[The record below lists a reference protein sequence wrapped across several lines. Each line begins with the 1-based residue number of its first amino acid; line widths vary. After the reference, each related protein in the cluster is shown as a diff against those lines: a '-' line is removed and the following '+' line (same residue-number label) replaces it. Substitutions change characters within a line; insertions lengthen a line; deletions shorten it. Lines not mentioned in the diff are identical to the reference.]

1 MTGGFPSQ
9 RASDAKLFPC
19 IDVIIYLHFVNKT
32 LFEISVQISRDT
44 AGRRELIT
52 DYLGSSLVSAEIITL
67 NVLQVSAKL
76 FRTLRIYHLYRQCL
90 PYFVVNTGLD
100 TNGCPLG
107 NSKFILQS
115 DNLNICLWLSA
126 CQVEKIIK
134 LAWSVSHNVIGAID
148 NVSISCGHILA
159 FAGLLSLCTL
169 CYHLIL
175 WMKNCPVTCIGH
187 DWDYQRWLLW

>member
-1 MTGGFPSQ
+1 MYNKDQSIFFTNKPSRVVEIIGIRNDAIHEPIPGHQLVLWQNAVSYLYILDYQ
-9 RASDAKLFPC
+9 R
-19 IDVIIYLHFVNKT
+19 VN
-32 LFEISVQISRDT
+32 IS
-44 AGRRELIT
+44 
-52 DYLGSSLVSAEIITL
+52 LGSILV
-67 NVLQVSAKL
+67 
-76 FRTLRIYHLYRQCL
+76 
-90 PYFVVNTGLD
+90 TGLD

-107 NSKFILQS
+107 NSKFILLS

-175 WMKNCPVTCIGH
+175 WMKNCPDTCIGH

>member
-1 MTGGFPSQ
+1 MEKPLVKRGPVPHITRGPFSFF
-9 RASDAKLFPC
+9 KVLLFHHTQQVTKSC
-19 IDVIIYLHFVNKT
+19 YKTKYTLHAD
-32 LFEISVQISRDT
+32 I
-44 AGRRELIT
+44 
-52 DYLGSSLVSAEIITL
+52 
-67 NVLQVSAKL
+67 NVAVHNS
-76 FRTLRIYHLYRQCL
+76 
-90 PYFVVNTGLD
+90 GLD

-107 NSKFILQS
+107 NSKFILLS

-134 LAWSVSHNVIGAID
+134 LAWLVSHNVIGAID

-175 WMKNCPVTCIGH
+175 WMKNCPDTCIGH